1 MFSSEFS
8 EIFKNTFCYRIP
20 LVAASEELTT
30 TLFDTLVD
38 LSKHVGNKSKKKR
51 KKTRSKLEFYNVA
64 LINLRLVID
73 SLAEWEFECKI
84 S

>member
-8 EIFKNTFCYRIP
+8 EIFKNTFFYRIP

-38 LSKHVGNKSKKKR
+38 LSKHVGNKSKKR

-73 SLAEWEFECKI
+73 SLAE
-84 S
+84 

>member
-8 EIFKNTFCYRIP
+8 EIFKNTFFYRIP

-38 LSKHVGNKSKKKR
+38 LSKHVGNKSKKKE
-51 KKTRSKLEFYNVA
+51 KKQDLN
-64 LINLRLVID
+64 
-73 SLAEWEFECKI
+73 
-84 S
+84 

>member
-8 EIFKNTFCYRIP
+8 EMFKNTFFYRIP

-38 LSKHVGNKSKKKR
+38 LSKHVGNKSKKR

-73 SLAEWEFECKI
+73 SLAE
-84 S
+84 

>member
-8 EIFKNTFCYRIP
+8 EIFKNTFFYRIP

-38 LSKHVGNKSKKKR
+38 LSKHVGNESKKKE
-51 KKTRSKLEFYNVA
+51 KKQDLN
-64 LINLRLVID
+64 
-73 SLAEWEFECKI
+73 
-84 S
+84 